1 MARSITDVAVTLG
14 VMTGLDPA
22 DPATATSAG
31 KFHRDYT
38 RFLDAGALPGARLG
52 VLVDYAG
59 TDEGVKK
66 VFAATRARLE
76 ALGATLVELKLPA
89 FILERQSIM
98 ETMRP
103 GEFKA
108 QVADYLATLK
118 PGYPRTLADLIAL
131 ADKFQPKPGQLANP
145 SRWAA
150 FKVEQAGYDLTD
162 PIYLSAA
169 THGPTLTS
177 GHLEALLYNHN
188 LDAFI
193 YPTNPMPAQRLDLDY
208 TLPRPPSATSIAN
221 ITGFPDVIVPA
232 GITPEKLPVT
242 ISFMGAS
249 HSEPRL
255 LALAYAFE
263 QATPAR
269 ATPPTTPTLA
279 GETITY

>member
-1 MARSITDVAVTLG
+1 M
-14 VMTGLDPA
+14 
-22 DPATATSAG
+22 
-31 KFHRDYT
+31 
-38 RFLDAGALPGARLG
+38 
-52 VLVDYAG
+52 
-59 TDEGVKK
+59 
-66 VFAATRARLE
+66 
-76 ALGATLVELKLPA
+76 
-89 FILERQSIM
+89 
-98 ETMRP
+98 
-103 GEFKA
+103 
-108 QVADYLATLK
+108 
-118 PGYPRTLADLIAL
+118 IAL

-242 ISFMGAS
+242 LSFMGAS

-269 ATPPTTPTLA
+269 ATPPTTPALA